1 MISNNGSPLLIA
13 YEQHHFD
20 IVKYLIDNGA
30 DVNQR
35 IGANR
40 DTLLIR
46 ACKYNQVDMIQYL
59 VSHGA
64 KINVKDRNGN
74 TPIELA
80 KAKSPEGLK
89 ILESMSK

>member
-1 MISNNGSPLLIA
+1 MISYRGSPVLIA
-13 YEQHHFD
+13 YGQGYFN

-30 DVNQR
+30 NVNQSFGTR
-35 IGANR
+35 NE
-40 DTLLIR
+40 TLLLR
-46 ACKYNQVDMIQYL
+46 ACNDNNVDMIQYL

-80 KAKSPEGLK
+80 KEKSPEGLK